1 MTTHSSM
8 LAWEILW
15 TEEPG
20 RLQSMGSQRVRH
32 DWATGHE
39 HTNTW
44 YFDNS
49 SIMLK
54 KRRPLRTGLAAGLEG
69 EMLVRH
75 TPVQYSPKINF
86 VPNSPLHMMS
96 CLPVSPLG
104 RHFYPQFAGAE
115 TQGNEAI
122 LWVNLRAKI
131 QAHIRP
137 APNHAFPISPGCYA
151 CMLSRL
157 SHVWLC
163 EMLWTIACQA
173 PLWDSSGENT
183 GVGCH
188 VLLQGIF
195 PTWGSNLHLLCLL
208 HWQGSSLPLSYWGSP
223 LPFCS
228 WYLFMLQI
236 HHRIASF

>member
-115 TQGNEAI
+115 TRKWSDPVSKSQSKDSSTYSSSSKSCFPHQPR
-122 LWVNLRAKI
+122 LLCMHAK
-131 QAHIRP
+131 
-137 APNHAFPISPGCYA
+137 SPQSC
-151 CMLSRL
+151 L
-157 SHVWLC
+157 
-163 EMLWTIACQA
+163 T
-173 PLWDSSGENT
+173 LWDAMDHS
-183 GVGCH
+183 
-188 VLLQGIF
+188 L
-195 PTWGSNLHLLCLL
+195 P
-208 HWQGSSLPLSYWGSP
+208 GSSVGFFRREYWSGLPCPPPGDLPDLGIKLASLMSP
-223 LPFCS
+223 PLAGEFFTTELLGKPPAF
-228 WYLFMLQI
+228 L
-236 HHRIASF
+236 